1 MLEKDVLKRIKWQ
14 EVMNN
19 FAGDSKFWLVEK
31 DQTNKDQ
38 IYILYN
44 WFGLLNNLS
53 KKLIKNKDYY

>member
-31 DQTNKDQ
+31 D
-38 IYILYN
+38 
-44 WFGLLNNLS
+44 
-53 KKLIKNKDYY
+53 